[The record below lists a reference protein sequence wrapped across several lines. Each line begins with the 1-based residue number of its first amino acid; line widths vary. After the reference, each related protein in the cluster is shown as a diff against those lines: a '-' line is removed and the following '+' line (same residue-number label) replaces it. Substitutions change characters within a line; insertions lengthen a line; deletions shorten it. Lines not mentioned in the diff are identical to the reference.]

1 LQREKKGQPVMSIL
15 ENDYIKITTKSEGA
29 ELTSIYLKE
38 DQINYLWNAN
48 PDFWAR
54 HAPVLFPIV
63 GKLVNNQ
70 YKINKVNY
78 ELSQHGFARDMNFT
92 LLELHN
98 DEVIYELNSNE
109 ETMSKFPFRFSLNI
123 KYKIEGQAV
132 YTTYEVINKDT
143 VSMPFSIGAHPA
155 FNIPLLANESFEDYY
170 LEFEDEE
177 RLETIKLEGAYR
189 NGKRVLLSE
198 STKVLNLSRELFK
211 DDALIFEKL
220 KNNSISIRSTNHKK
234 YIKVKFEGF
243 PYVGI
248 WTTQTAPFICIEP
261 WFGIADEHGDVK
273 EMKDRLGVITLE
285 PNQSFKCTFSIT
297 VGVE

>member
-1 LQREKKGQPVMSIL
+1 MSIL

-38 DQINYLWNAN
+38 DNINYLWNAN
-48 PDFWAR
+48 PDFWGR

-63 GKLVNNQ
+63 GKLVENQ
-70 YKINKVNY
+70 YKINNKTY
-78 ELSQHGFARDMNFT
+78 ELSQHGFARDMNFK
-92 LLELHN
+92 LLELNN
-98 DEVIYELNSNE
+98 DEIVYELNSNE
-109 ETMSKFPFRFSLNI
+109 KTISKYPFNFSLSI
-123 KYKIEGQAV
+123 KYKIEGQSV
-132 YTTYEVINKDT
+132 YITYKVINKDS

-155 FNIPLLANESFEDYY
+155 FNIPLLADESFEDYY
-170 LEFEDEE
+170 LEFKEEE

-189 NGKRVLLSE
+189 NGKRVPLSE
-198 STKVLNLSRELFK
+198 STKVLNLTRELFK

-220 KNNSISIRSTNHKK
+220 SNNSISIRSNNHNK
-234 YIKVKFEGF
+234 YVTVKFEGF

-261 WFGIADEHGDVK
+261 WFGIADEHGEVK

-285 PNQSFKCTFSIT
+285 PNKSFKCTFSIS
-297 VGVE
+297 VGIDKSKIKP